1 MSACGTPTHNA
12 RPLNGRFAASNIGIT
27 SLCRPAAAQAD
38 MAVGDARA
46 TAAGRTQGAFRV
58 LIVGGY
64 DICAQYEA
72 FCDAGGHIH
81 VPRNSAVKQ
90 RQMSTE
96 NRNFAKKITKSH
108 IKPMVFI
115 HQLGPLEAFHM
126 A

>member
-1 MSACGTPTHNA
+1 
-12 RPLNGRFAASNIGIT
+12 
-27 SLCRPAAAQAD
+27 

-64 DICAQYEA
+64 GICAQYEA